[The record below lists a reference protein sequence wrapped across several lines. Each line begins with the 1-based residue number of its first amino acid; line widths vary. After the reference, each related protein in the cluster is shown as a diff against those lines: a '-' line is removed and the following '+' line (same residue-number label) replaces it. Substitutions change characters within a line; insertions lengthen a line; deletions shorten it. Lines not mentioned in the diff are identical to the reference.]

1 MNILFL
7 NNGRF
12 SPIESHTM
20 YSDLMRQFRDNGH
33 SVHIISGNERRLEKL
48 PEYYEDNGVKCI
60 CVKIGNLTKCSL
72 IEKLWTTLSMPKQY
86 INGIK
91 KYLSET
97 KFDLVIFPTPPISLL
112 GVVKYIK
119 KRDGA
124 KFYLLL
130 KDIFPQNAV
139 DIGIMQTT
147 GIKGLGYK
155 YFRKKEKELYKIAD
169 RVGCMSKANVNFV
182 IKHNPEIDSEKVEI
196 CPNSVEVMDNS
207 VDQKTRQELR
217 KKYGIPQDK
226 IVFVYGGNLGR
237 PQGIPFI
244 IDCLRSQVNQK
255 DVFFLIVGAGTE
267 YRKIE
272 EFVEKEKPSNVKLMK
287 RLPKEDYDKMVGA
300 CDIGMIFLDHRFTIP
315 NFPSRLLSYMQA
327 KLPVFAIT
335 DVNSDIKDALYEG
348 NFGWW
353 VESNNVDAFNEKV
366 GVILHADLAATKER
380 EYKYLKENY
389 SVEHAYRTICNII
402 GEVAL

>member
-33 SVHIISGNERRLEKL
+33 NVYIISGNERRLEYL
-48 PEYYEDNGVKCI
+48 PEYYEDNGVSCV

-72 IEKLWTTLSMPKQY
+72 VEKLWTTLSMPNQY
-86 INGIK
+86 IKGIK
-91 KYLSET
+91 RHLGGI
-97 KFDLVIFPTPPISLL
+97 KFDLIIFPTPPISLL
-112 GVVKYIK
+112 SVVKYIK

-139 DIGIMQTT
+139 DIGIMQTS

-155 YFRKKEKELYKIAD
+155 YFRKKERELYGLADKI
-169 RVGCMSKANVNFV
+169 GCMSKANVDFV
-182 IKHNPEIDSEKVEI
+182 IKHNSEIDRKKLEI
-196 CPNSVEVMDNS
+196 CPNSVEILDNS
-207 VDQKTRQELR
+207 VDMDTRKDIR
-217 KKYGIPQDK
+217 GKYEIPQDIK
-226 IVFVYGGNLGR
+226 VFVYGGNLGR
-237 PQGIPFI
+237 PQGISFVI
-244 IDCLRSQVNQK
+244 KCLKSQMK
-255 DVFFLIVGAGTE
+255 RDDVFFLIVGAGTE
-267 YRKIE
+267 YKKIE
-272 EFVEKEKPSNVKLMK
+272 EFIEKEKPSNVKLME

-335 DVNSDIKDALYEG
+335 DVNSDIKDAIYEG
-348 NFGWW
+348 GFGWW
-353 VESNNVDAFNEKV
+353 TESNNLSDFNEKV
-366 GVILHADLAATKER
+366 DEIIHSDLTAMRER
-380 EYKYLKENY
+380 EFKYLKENY
-389 SVEHAYRTICNII
+389 SVESAYRTICN
-402 GEVAL
+402 AMR